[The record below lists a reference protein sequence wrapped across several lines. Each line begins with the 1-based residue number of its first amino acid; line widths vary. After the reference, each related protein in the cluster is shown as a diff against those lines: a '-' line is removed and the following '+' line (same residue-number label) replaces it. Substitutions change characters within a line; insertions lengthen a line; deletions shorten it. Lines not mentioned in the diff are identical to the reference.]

1 MGVWGA
7 FSTPEQNGDDFSR
20 SRKNQKIRKPIT
32 EQALSKW
39 KLYIYLQYHQRGK
52 ESASKME
59 AVLGQKTCPAL
70 PDKKECGHPERSA
83 ALASPGPWG
92 FRTEETG
99 QRPWVVRM
107 HVRNSFV
114 AQWVKDAVLSLQRC
128 RCTPRPGKFHL
139 LCVQPKT
146 KEERGGQERGKTHT
160 H

>member
-39 KLYIYLQYHQRGK
+39 KLYIYRQYHQRGK

-92 FRTEETG
+92 FRTEENGTAALG
-99 QRPWVVRM
+99 GWDACQE
-107 HVRNSFV
+107 FLC
-114 AQWVKDAVLSLQRC
+114 AQWVKDGCCHCSGA
-128 RCTPRPGKFHL
+128 GAL
-139 LCVQPKT
+139 LGLGSSICCACSQ
-146 KEERGGQERGKTHT
+146 KESGGGRK
-160 H
+160 